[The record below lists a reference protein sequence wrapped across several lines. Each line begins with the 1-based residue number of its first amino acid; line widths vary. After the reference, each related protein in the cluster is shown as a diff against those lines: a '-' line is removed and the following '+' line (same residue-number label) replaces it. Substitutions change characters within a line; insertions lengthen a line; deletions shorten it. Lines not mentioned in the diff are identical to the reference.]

1 MDEDQMNQGIDE
13 LVENN
18 EISLYSLNNWLMSS
32 KIKYNIQ
39 VIPVNKRSEKILYS
53 TKYSSIITLSELE
66 PDTKYQICLQ
76 LSTNVNRSYYSK
88 PTFVNTLPL
97 APSSIITVDLNSNE
111 VYLKW
116 YYEGPNNSSYNK
128 SYTLEIRGPILE
140 NKMYL
145 YLLFTFILFI
155 IYRCNWRT
163 YYQGQTAMCYVSD
176 LKPGNSYEFRV
187 NCNGSNWSESKLIET
202 LEEYESYVSNLNVF
216 TIDDNDDVSLG
227 DLILFKER
235 GKVYY
240 YYYYIIENG
249 WKSNKRK

>member
-13 LVENN
+13 LVDNN

-39 VIPVNKRSEKILYS
+39 VIPVNKRGEKMLCS
-53 TKYSSIITLSELE
+53 TKYSSIVTLSELE
-66 PDTKYQICLQ
+66 PDTKYQISLQ

-116 YYEGPNNSSYNK
+116 YYEGPNNGSYNK

-140 NKMYL
+140 NKMYIYFFVIIL
-145 YLLFTFILFI
+145 PFIYLNS
-155 IYRCNWRT
+155 CNWKT
-163 YYQGQTAMCYVSD
+163 YYQGQTSMCYVSD

-187 NCNGSNWSESKLIET
+187 NCNGSNWSECKSIET
-202 LEEYESYVSNLNVF
+202 LEEYESYINNLNVF
-216 TIDDNDDVSLG
+216 TIDDNDDISVG

-235 GKVYY
+235 GKV
-240 YYYYIIENG
+240 
-249 WKSNKRK
+249 